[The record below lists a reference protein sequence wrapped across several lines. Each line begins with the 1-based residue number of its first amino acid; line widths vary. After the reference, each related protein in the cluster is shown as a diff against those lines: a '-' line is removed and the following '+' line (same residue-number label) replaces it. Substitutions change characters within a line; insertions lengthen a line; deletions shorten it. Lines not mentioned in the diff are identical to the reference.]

1 MLNSDD
7 DEEVEVAPAKKR
19 ATTKKVQKQMVST
32 SCTAETVLKHGT
44 ENSLKTDE
52 IAQMLNDEEE
62 VGEVPAK
69 KRAARK
75 KVQTQMVSTSCTAE
89 TVLKHGTENSLK
101 TDEIAQMLNDEEEV
115 GEVPAKKRATRKK
128 VQKQMVSTSCPAET
142 VLKHGNED
150 SLKADE
156 IAQMLNDD
164 EEVGEVLA
172 KKRATRKKVQKQMVS
187 TSCPAETVLQHDPF
201 DINIILLQKFF

>member
-69 KRAARK
+69 KRA
-75 KVQTQMVSTSCTAE
+75 
-89 TVLKHGTENSLK
+89 
-101 TDEIAQMLNDEEEV
+101 
-115 GEVPAKKRATRKK
+115 TRKK
-128 VQKQMVSTSCPAET
+128 VKKQMVSTSCPAEN
-142 VLKHGNED
+142 VLKHG
-150 SLKADE
+150 
-156 IAQMLNDD
+156 
-164 EEVGEVLA
+164 
-172 KKRATRKKVQKQMVS
+172 T
-187 TSCPAETVLQHDPF
+187 F
-201 DINIILLQKFF
+201 DIKCNFYSSN

>member
-1 MLNSDD
+1 MLDSE

-32 SCTAETVLKHGT
+32 SCPAETVLKHGT

-52 IAQMLNDEEE
+52 IAQMLNSDDE
-62 VGEVPAK
+62 GE
-69 KRAARK
+69 
-75 KVQTQMVSTSCTAE
+75 
-89 TVLKHGTENSLK
+89 
-101 TDEIAQMLNDEEEV
+101 

-142 VLKHGNED
+142 VLKHGTEN
-150 SLKADE
+150 SLKTDE
-156 IAQMLNDD
+156 IAQMLNSDD
-164 EEVGEVLA
+164 EGEGEVPA

-187 TSCPAETVLQHDPF
+187 TSCPAENVLKHGTF
-201 DINIILLQKFF
+201 DIKCNFYSSN

>member
-19 ATTKKVQKQMVST
+19 ATTKKVQK
-32 SCTAETVLKHGT
+32 
-44 ENSLKTDE
+44 
-52 IAQMLNDEEE
+52 
-62 VGEVPAK
+62 
-69 KRAARK
+69 
-75 KVQTQMVSTSCTAE
+75 QMVSTSCTAE

-164 EEVGEVLA
+164 EEVGEVPA